1 MTIRRKLIFFLGL
14 GAMLMAECMASGGGG
29 VSTAVPTEAETAAVS
44 TLPASSCAETLP
56 TPEPDGKDG
65 LVVYGCVLGAD
76 GVGVAEVKIFRAY
89 ASYSGVQVA
98 VSGPDG
104 AYQTKFMP
112 IPGDEMVRVWA
123 ELEGKTFGPGSK
135 RVWLDGV
142 YYWRHYGGYEFT
154 RLDFV
159 IK

>member
-1 MTIRRKLIFFLGL
+1 MTIRRRLTLFLCL
-14 GAMLMAECMASGGGG
+14 AAMSMAACMASGGSG

-44 TLPASSCAETLP
+44 TLPAPSCAETQP

-65 LVVYGCVLGAD
+65 LVVYGCVFGAD
-76 GVGVAEVKIFRAY
+76 RVGVAGVKIFRAY
-89 ASYSGVQVA
+89 ANYPGEQVA

-104 AYQTKFMP
+104 SFQAEFMP

-123 ELEGKTFGPGSK
+123 ELEGKTFGPGSQI
-135 RVWLDGV
+135 VWLDGG